1 MNEKKKKVILWIG
14 DAVSQTGFARV
25 THSICGQLHASGDW
39 DVNVL
44 GINYSGDPHT
54 YPYKIFP
61 AILGGDVWGIGRAMG
76 LIRNLK
82 PDVVLI
88 INDPWNVSQ
97 YLQAIEA
104 NVPVVAYMPV
114 DAPNQ
119 MAGRSLNTLQRAIA
133 YTQFGRKHLLLGGY
147 SGRCDVVP
155 HGVDT
160 AIYHPMPKDEAIN
173 KLTLTSKIKP
183 GSFITGVVARNQ
195 PRKRLDLTIQA
206 WTKWWI
212 NSGQPRNAYLYMHT
226 TMQDIGWNVLQLAT
240 YYGIN
245 EQFIV
250 TNPKM
255 TLQNC
260 LLEQNLKLVY
270 NAFDVQLHTSLG
282 EGWGL
287 TAHEGMACGVPQI
300 MPKYAALAEWAEGAA
315 HFVPVT
321 SYEVTHNAIN
331 TIGGVIDFHG
341 TVDAIDKFYTD
352 KDGIRAR
359 YRALGLARATEPRF
373 NWATIA
379 EQFNSI
385 LTETILEGQQA
396 PVGLEVGR

>member
-1 MNEKKKKVILWIG
+1 MTEKKKTLLWIG

-25 THSICGQLHASGDW
+25 THSVLKHLHTKW

-54 YPYKIFP
+54 YPYRIFP
-61 AILGGDVWGIGRAMG
+61 AILGGDVWGVGRVMP
-76 LIRNLK
+76 LIKNLK

-88 INDPWNVSQ
+88 LNDPWNVAQ
-97 YLQAIEA
+97 YLQVIESR
-104 NVPVVAYMPV
+104 VPIVAYLPV

-119 MAGRSLNTLQRAIA
+119 MAARQLNTLQRAIA
-133 YTQFGRKHLLLGGY
+133 YTQFGRKQLLLGGY

-160 AIYHPMPKDEAIN
+160 ALYSPMPREEAISRLN
-173 KLTLTSKIKP
+173 LTSKIKP
-183 GSFITGVVARNQ
+183 DSFITGVVARNQ

-212 NSGQPRNAYLYMHT
+212 NAGQPRNAYLYMHT

-250 TNPKM
+250 TNPRM
-255 TLQNC
+255 TMQNC
-260 LLEQNLKLVY
+260 LLEENMRLVY
-270 NAFDVQLHTSLG
+270 NAFDVQIHTSLG

-287 TAHEGMACGVPQI
+287 TAHEGMACGIPQI
-300 MPKYAALAEWAEGAA
+300 MPKYAALAEWAEGVA

-331 TIGGVIDFHG
+331 TIGGVIDFGG
-341 TVDAIDKFYTD
+341 TVDAISAFYEN
-352 KDGIRAR
+352 KDGLRER
-359 YRALGLARATEPRF
+359 YRALALARATEDRF

-385 LTETILEGQQA
+385 LTETAVEAQQV
-396 PVGLEVGR
+396 PVGLGEVTQ